1 MQFVTKAP
9 HFALDLVKNPVFTKQ
24 SMNIL
29 LTLRQPLFPAD
40 TGGKVRSLNILS
52 RLARRCSIHAVSF
65 ADPIVEASAISEM
78 RHLFDSYTA
87 VPWRETEKYSGAFY
101 RELFQSQFG
110 SWPYF
115 LAKCNRPEFVAAVR
129 TLEARRRFDL
139 LFCDFLHTAAP
150 LLNFSFEPRLIFQH
164 NVEYLLRKRKCD
176 VEKNPLRKLVLR
188 NEWTRT
194 HAIESEVC
202 RQFDRILAVSEN
214 DCNIMREE
222 FGARNITV
230 LPTGVDTDYF
240 SPAALGSQPG
250 RLAFVGSMD
259 WDPNEDGI
267 TWFLRDVY
275 PQIRQAAPN
284 ASLSVIGRNPSTR
297 LRSFASRYPNVELTG
312 RVDDV
317 RPYLSEAEVVIVPL
331 RVGGGTRIK
340 IPEAMATAKP
350 VVSTTIGAEGLP
362 FRNGRDLLIA
372 DQPEDF
378 AESVV
383 TLLRDRSL
391 RHAIS
396 AAARKIV
403 VEKHSWEAVVDTLEM
418 ALDKLVPGTAAAR
431 CSISQPRSSRVC
443 A

>member
-1 MQFVTKAP
+1 
-9 HFALDLVKNPVFTKQ
+9 
-24 SMNIL
+24 MNIL
-29 LTLRQPLFPAD
+29 LTLRQPLLPAD

-52 RLARRCSIHAVSF
+52 RLAQRCSIHAVSF
-65 ADPIVEASAISEM
+65 ADPVADASAISEM
-78 RHLFDSYTA
+78 KHLFDSYTA

-101 RELFQSQFG
+101 RELFLSQFG

-129 TLEARRRFDL
+129 ALEARRRFDL

-150 LLNFSFEPRLIFQH
+150 LLGVPFKPRLIFQH

-188 NEWTRT
+188 NEWTKT

-202 RQFDRILAVSEN
+202 RQFDHVLTVSE
-214 DCNIMREE
+214 DDRDTIREE
-222 FGARNITV
+222 FGSRNITV

-240 SPAALGSQPG
+240 SPVGVGSQPG

-267 TWFLRDVY
+267 TWFLQNVY
-275 PQIRQAAPN
+275 PRIRQAAPN
-284 ASLSVIGRNPSTR
+284 ASLSVIGRNPSAR
-297 LRSFASRYPNVELTG
+297 LRSFAAHYPDVELTG

-317 RPYLSEAEVVIVPL
+317 RPFLSEAEVVIVPL
-331 RVGGGTRIK
+331 RAGGGTRIK
-340 IPEAMATAKP
+340 IPEAMAMAKS

-362 FRNGRDLLIA
+362 FRDGRELLIA
-372 DQPEDF
+372 DKPDDF

-383 TLLRDRSL
+383 SVLHDRALRS
-391 RHAIS
+391 AIS

-403 VEKHSWEAVVDTLEM
+403 VEKHSWEAVVDTLDT
-418 ALDKLVPGTAAAR
+418 ALDTLVPG
-431 CSISQPRSSRVC
+431 SFSQRRAGPQTRSSRVC